1 MVMISFN
8 IFKNGKLLSSDISK
22 DLIKTNQNKVLFILH
37 GLYGRGK
44 NWQTFAK
51 KYSYDRDQ
59 FVITV
64 NLRNHGGNEF
74 KKEQSYLLMA
84 EDVMEIINYLGVSN
98 VDLLGH
104 SMGGKLAMVIT
115 LLDESYIDKVVIA
128 DIAPVNYSQD
138 NQNIID
144 ILLSLDL
151 NFIKNRT
158 HADEILSKY
167 INEKFLRTFLLQ
179 NLELEEGKYKWSINL
194 EVIKKSM
201 KDLRSFPNFDNIK
214 LNENKILC
222 IYGENS
228 DYVKE
233 GYFKNFK
240 NYFSNVSFQKIRDAG
255 HFLHVEKA
263 SEFYEISSNF
273 FKN

>member
-1 MVMISFN
+1 MISFN
-8 IFKNGKLLSSDISK
+8 VFKDGKLLSSDTSK
-22 DLIKTNQNKVLFILH
+22 ELIKTNKDKVLFILH

-44 NWQTFAK
+44 NWQTYAK
-51 KYSYDRDQ
+51 KYSSDRDQ

-84 EDVMEIINYLGVSN
+84 EDVTEIINYLGLSK

-104 SMGGKLAMVIT
+104 SMGGKLAMVIS
-115 LLDESYIDKVVIA
+115 LLYQPHIDRVVVA
-128 DIAPVNYSQD
+128 DIAPVNYSED

-144 ILLSLDL
+144 VLLSLDL
-151 NFIKNRT
+151 YSIKNRT
-158 HADEILSKY
+158 HADEILSNY

-201 KDLRSFPNFDNIK
+201 KDLRSFPEFDHIK
-214 LNENKILC
+214 LIENKILC

-233 GYFKNFK
+233 EYFNNFK
-240 NYFSNVSFQKIRDAG
+240 KYFSNVSFQKIKDAG